1 MGMVEIS
8 GLGSTRKLKGIYNP
22 FFKNE
27 GIAKIIYDYPEIE
40 FETVMSAVE
49 LDRAIAGADILI
61 ANNRSYDQNI
71 ASVLQEKGSS
81 LKWIQFSTAGIER
94 AIKFGLPKGVPV
106 CCAAGIKGRTVA
118 EHTIALLLALYR
130 QFRAMEAARQR
141 HEWARHEL
149 NHMTR
154 TLEGETLV
162 LIGFGHIGQEIARK
176 AKAFD
181 MHVVTI
187 TRAGGIGSTVDEAYT
202 RDRLHEVLPRAD
214 AVVLA
219 TATDI
224 STIGI
229 IGTKELSL
237 MKPTAVLLNM
247 GRGELVDER
256 ALIDALR
263 SKRIHAAA
271 LDVTEI
277 EPLPHESPLW
287 DLDNV
292 IISPH
297 ISGTGKDGYGR
308 FKEIFDENFRRFRSG
323 EPLRYLVDWEN
334 EPTLK

>member
-1 MGMVEIS
+1 V
-8 GLGSTRKLKGIYNP
+8 LK
-22 FFKNE
+22 
-27 GIAKIIYDYPEIE
+27 
-40 FETVMSAVE
+40 
-49 LDRAIAGADILI
+49 
-61 ANNRSYDQNI
+61 
-71 ASVLQEKGSS
+71 EKGSS

-141 HEWARHEL
+141 REWARHEL

-154 TLEGETLV
+154 TIEGETLV

-187 TRAGGIGSTVDEAYT
+187 TRAGGTGPTVDEAYT
-202 RDRLHEVLPRAD
+202 RDKLHDVLPRAD
-214 AVVLA
+214 ALILA
-219 TATDI
+219 TTTDI

-229 IGTKELSL
+229 IGAKELLL

-256 ALIDALR
+256 ALIDALC

-277 EPLPHESPLW
+277 EPLPPESPLW
-287 DLDNV
+287 GLDNV
-292 IISPH
+292 LFSPH
-297 ISGTGKDGYGR
+297 VSGTGKDGYGR

-323 EPLRYLVDWEN
+323 ESLNYLVDWEN
-334 EPTLK
+334 QPSQK

>member
-1 MGMVEIS
+1 MAETAGAV
-8 GLGSTRKLKGIYNP
+8 RKMKGIYNP

-27 GIAKIIYDYPEIE
+27 GIGKIIHDYPEIE
-40 FETVMSAVE
+40 FETVMSAAE
-49 LDRAIAGADILI
+49 LERAIEGADILI
-61 ANNRSYDQNI
+61 ANNRSYDEDI
-71 ASVLQEKGSS
+71 ARVLKEKGSS

-94 AIKFGLPKGVPV
+94 AIKFGLPRGVPV

-118 EHTIALLLALYR
+118 EHTMALLLALYR
-130 QFRAMEAARQR
+130 QFRAMEAARKR
-141 HEWARHEL
+141 REWARHEL
-149 NHMTR
+149 NHLTR
-154 TLEGETLV
+154 TVEGETLV

-187 TRAGGIGSTVDEAYT
+187 TRAGGAGPTVDEAYT
-202 RDRLHEVLPRAD
+202 RDKLHEVLPRAD

-219 TATDI
+219 TATDS
-224 STIGI
+224 STIGM
-229 IGTKELSL
+229 IGSRELAL

-247 GRGELVDER
+247 GRGELVDEP

-277 EPLPHESPLW
+277 EPLPPESPLW

-292 IISPH
+292 LISPH
-297 ISGTGKDGYGR
+297 VSGTGKDGYAR
-308 FKEIFDENFRRFRSG
+308 FKEIFHENYRRFRAG
-323 EPLRYLVDWEN
+323 EPLQYLVDWEN
-334 EPTLK
+334 A